1 MGLKNME
8 NIILISCMGAEK
20 WNMQVVVAA
29 GGGAHSRRVNGKD
42 TGHISMLMGTDT
54 SDNTRMITWKGMG
67 YTGGVTTEK
76 YITESG
82 NKIRKR
88 AKDFIDGQMKGMN
101 IVEDG
106 KII

>member
-1 MGLKNME
+1 MGV
-8 NIILISCMGAEK
+8 EK
-20 WNMQVVVAA
+20 WNMQVLAVV
-29 GGGAHSRRVNGKD
+29 GGGAHSRMGNGKD
-42 TGHISMLMGTDT
+42 TGHISMLMGTDI
-54 SDNTRMITWKGMG
+54 SDNTWMITWKGMG

-82 NKIRKR
+82 NKIRR
-88 AKDFIDGQMKGMN
+88 RDKDFIDGQMKGMN

>member
-1 MGLKNME
+1 MGLKIME
-8 NIILISCMGAEK
+8 NIILISCMDVEK
-20 WNMQVVVAA
+20 WNMQVLVAV
-29 GGGAHSRRVNGKD
+29 GGGVHSRMGNGKD
-42 TGHISMLMGTDT
+42 TGHISMLMGTDI
-54 SDNTRMITWKGMG
+54 SGNMWMIIWKCMG

-82 NKIRKR
+82 NKIRR
-88 AKDFIDGQMKGMN
+88 RDKDFIDGQMKGMN